1 MVIRGDSA
9 RYASETVTSY
19 TIPAGIYAVV
29 AADGS
34 TTTGPRPVTPA
45 RKKHLKSK
53 CGA

>member
-9 RYASETVTSY
+9 RYANETVTRY
-19 TIPAGIYAVV
+19 TIPADIYAVV

-45 RKKHLKSK
+45 RKNTPKSK